1 MDDYSAIAFCQ
12 THSEHL
18 SNWESDFI
26 DSVSSAIDEYRDG
39 LTDRQSEKLAEIVQF
54 VKARMVRASQ
64 RRRAS

>member
-1 MDDYSAIAFCQ
+1 MDEYSAIAFCQ

-18 SNWESDFI
+18 SDWESDFI

-39 LTDRQSEKLAEIVQF
+39 LTDRQSEKLAEVVRF
-54 VKARMVRASQ
+54 VKARMVRASR